1 MGKKNN
7 KNQLSKANEIHI
19 DKISVFY
26 RRSILKSI
34 LKMLIMEHGAF
45 RSYKSVK
52 NINRLFT
59 NIDLEKYKS
68 NKELLSFIWCICYFS
83 KQWIDGIVSPDIII
97 EMAKRSPEFDNIKDS
112 IINECKNDENVIT
125 LPEAKMLFSLITE
138 ALQFGFITAIKDEYI
153 KLMDDIDLSEPG
165 SFKQLTERMFLIS
178 QSLMDIKHNTNMVA
192 NKVTFTTSDMD
203 SIKNALSATID
214 SLSSSN
220 NIFKVGIRRWNTLLS
235 PGYMNGRLYTYVGPP
250 ASGKSLILLKS
261 ALDIR
266 KYNPD
271 YKPKTPGMRP
281 CVLYITMEN
290 SFTETIERIWNMSFD
305 EPMTNY
311 TLDEAVE
318 IMCKE
323 LGISQF
329 TKETSDENESEYRE
343 KELYKLMDPNDKNK
357 NSNIELVVK
366 YFSYREINTDDLYT
380 IMSDL
385 KDEGMEVCA
394 LVLDYLKR
402 IAPSVPM
409 LDNRKMELDRI
420 MNELKALAVI
430 LDIPVIT
437 GHQMNRAGAAIIDNA
452 SRQGKGDGLKGV
464 GREHTGDA
472 WEVVETSDSVFM
484 NNIVY
489 MPGTNKKFIEL
500 AAVKRRRIDS
510 TEAEFAKYTY
520 LAHSFS
526 EKNPMRL
533 IDDMGLDKVLS
544 LQSLVSDT
552 DIVNKEK
559 TNAVNRL
566 QIMKP
571 AEFDEYD
578 D

>member
-235 PGYMNGRLYTYVGPP
+235 PGYMNGRIYTYVG
-250 ASGKSLILLKS
+250 AAGSGKSLILLKS

-329 TKETSDENESEYRE
+329 TKETIDENESKYQE
-343 KELYKLMDPNDKNK
+343 KELYKLINPEDRNK
-357 NSNIELVVK
+357 DSNIDLVVK

-380 IMSDL
+380 IISDL
-385 KDEGMEVCA
+385 KDEGQEVCA

-409 LDNRKMELDRI
+409 ADNKKMELDRI
-420 MNELKALAVI
+420 INELKALSVI

-437 GHQMNRAGAAIIDNA
+437 AHQMNRAGASVLDSA

-464 GREHTGDA
+464 GREHIGDA
-472 WEVVETSDSVFM
+472 
-484 NNIVY
+484 
-489 MPGTNKKFIEL
+489 
-500 AAVKRRRIDS
+500 
-510 TEAEFAKYTY
+510 
-520 LAHSFS
+520 
-526 EKNPMRL
+526 
-533 IDDMGLDKVLS
+533 
-544 LQSLVSDT
+544 
-552 DIVNKEK
+552 
-559 TNAVNRL
+559 
-566 QIMKP
+566 
-571 AEFDEYD
+571 
-578 D
+578 

>member
-520 LAHSFS
+520 LAHPFS